1 MCAPAWHDPTRMT
14 GQTDALQP
22 CAFSACTTPPM
33 ASSCSRT
40 LKCTTSCECKHACSW
55 SPRIECDGCARR
67 EVELRITLRQACLRL
82 VLCPYAPAARRVT
95 TTTTMDVDHM
105 ASALRAAVEPVRL
118 EGCDPT
124 VLDYIVST
132 LADEDLEWGVDAE
145 LALEAVGPLLVDSHL
160 VADKDQAQALLRLL
174 GKSRQAAVQPATES
188 KARAACHSG
197 AASNSHVCESL
208 TRRPGL
214 CRSLSSLSRSGD

>member
-1 MCAPAWHDPTRMT
+1 MRLVARSVMWYSTAHCLRGLFATCVVRHS
-14 GQTDALQP
+14 G
-22 CAFSACTTPPM
+22 
-33 ASSCSRT
+33 
-40 LKCTTSCECKHACSW
+40 
-55 SPRIECDGCARR
+55 SPSPG
-67 EVELRITLRQACLRL
+67 LRL
-82 VLCPYAPAARRVT
+82 VLQCPYAPAAARV
-95 TTTTMDVDHM
+95 TTTMDVDHM
-105 ASALRAAVEPVRL
+105 SSALWAAVEPQRL
-118 EGCDPT
+118 EGCDPA

-132 LADEDLEWGVDAE
+132 LSDGDLEWGVDAE

-188 KARAACHSG
+188 KARAACHGG